1 MSEEKGGRNLS
12 LDVLR
17 IVATM
22 AVIMLH
28 VSSGGLDLQPL
39 SADWHVSNVYRSIVC
54 WCVPAFVMISGS
66 LFLSQE
72 RSVNIRHLYGHNIL
86 RIVIAYFF
94 WAIVYIPV
102 QATDSITTSRFLA
115 MLVIG
120 PYHLWFLKMIVGLY
134 IVVPILRRVTAD
146 RRTEEYFICL
156 SLLTAFVIPFLLE
169 IITMVDG
176 GIGGVLSGA
185 FDPFWLRLAT
195 GYTGYFVLGH
205 YIVTYGLGRRTKV
218 IVYAL
223 GTFGILLI
231 IVGTSWLSLK
241 NGANSLMLYNELT
254 PLVLFQVTAIFVF
267 FTSKEWTRL
276 RRHQKSLTKLS
287 NRTFAIYLIHVM
299 VIELTENSFMMT
311 YPVATIPAYV
321 LANFALSY
329 AVACVLAMIP
339 GIKNYAI

>member
-1 MSEEKGGRNLS
+1 MSEKQGVRNLS
-12 LDVLR
+12 LDALR

-102 QATDSITTSRFLA
+102 QATDSITTSRFLT

-120 PYHLWFLKMIVGLY
+120 PYHLWFLKMIIGLY
-134 IVVPILRRVTAD
+134 IVVPVLRRVTAD
-146 RRTEEYFICL
+146 RRTEEYFLCL
-156 SLLTAFVIPFLLE
+156 SLFTAFVIPFLLE
-169 IITMVDG
+169 IIAMVDW
-176 GIGGVLSGA
+176 GIGDVLSGA
-185 FDPFWLRLAT
+185 FDTFWLRLAT

-205 YIVTYGLGRRTKV
+205 YIVAYGIERRTK
-218 IVYAL
+218 IIIYAL
-223 GTFGILLI
+223 GIIGTLLI

-241 NGANSLMLYNELT
+241 NGVNSFMLYNELT
-254 PLVLFQVTAIFVF
+254 PLALFQATAIFVF
-267 FTSKEWTRL
+267 FTSKEWTQL
-276 RRHQKSLTKLS
+276 RRHQKSLTRLS

-299 VIELTENSFMMT
+299 VIELTENSYLMT

-321 LANFALSY
+321 IATFALSY
-329 AVACVLAMIP
+329 AVACVLAIIP
-339 GIKNYAI
+339 GIKNYAV